1 MCCFNTTL
9 EFDNKLI
16 FRYNDSSKLINGVEM
31 DKYLKF
37 VDYVYSFYGRNG
49 IYPMVGVTKKMITE
63 STMYYL
69 DTLCMN
75 DFCGDSL
82 DRERVRDIMI
92 NQFDLKFKY

>member
-1 MCCFNTTL
+1 
-9 EFDNKLI
+9 
-16 FRYNDSSKLINGVEM
+16 M

-49 IYPMVGVTKKMITE
+49 IYPCGVTKKMITE

-69 DTLCMN
+69 DTLGLG

-82 DRERVRDIMI
+82 DRERVRDIMVKK
-92 NQFDLKFKY
+92 FDLKFKD